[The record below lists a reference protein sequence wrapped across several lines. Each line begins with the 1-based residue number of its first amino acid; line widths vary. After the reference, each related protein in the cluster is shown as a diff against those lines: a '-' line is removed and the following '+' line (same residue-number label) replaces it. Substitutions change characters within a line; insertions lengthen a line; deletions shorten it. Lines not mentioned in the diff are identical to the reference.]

1 MIDYRKEV
9 PSLELCKRL
18 KELGFPQDGGGW
30 YWVKIKKRWRLC
42 LDNDRFN
49 DCWEKVEKVIKAPT
63 VAEMG
68 EWLPPALNLK
78 EGDAYLYIDRPE
90 ENLWILSYSLRD
102 SFICPIAVDGETEAN
117 ARAKLLIWL
126 VENGYMSFKE
136 D

>member
-1 MIDYRKEV
+1 MVDYRKEV

-18 KELGFPQDGGGW
+18 KELGYLQNGGGW
-30 YWVKIKKRWRLC
+30 YWDTK
-42 LDNDRFN
+42 DRILIFT
-49 DCWEKVEKVIKAPT
+49 WEEEVIDDLVKAPT

-78 EGDAYLYIDRPE
+78 EGDAYLNIDRPE

-117 ARAKLLIWL
+117 ARAKMLIWL
-126 VENGYMSFKE
+126 IENGHVSFEK
-136 D
+136 DKNG